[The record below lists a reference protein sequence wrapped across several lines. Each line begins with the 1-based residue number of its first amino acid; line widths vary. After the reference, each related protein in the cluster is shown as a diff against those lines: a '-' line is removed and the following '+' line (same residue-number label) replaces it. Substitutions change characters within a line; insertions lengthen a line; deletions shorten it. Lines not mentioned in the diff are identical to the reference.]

1 MVYYGIE
8 GGVIPM
14 GLLWW
19 GVTGGEHGWFTL
31 MSEAEETLV
40 RWMLDGVGVCGI
52 ALALALAMAEV
63 TVCDCDNAAKRHS
76 FPMPNVAVII
86 WVKGDTW

>member
-1 MVYYGIE
+1 
-8 GGVIPM
+8 M

-40 RWMLDGVGVCGI
+40 RWMLDGVGVGGI
-52 ALALALAMAEV
+52 DLALAMAEV
-63 TVCDCDNAAKRHS
+63 TACDCDNAAKGILS
-76 FPMPNVAVII
+76 QCPMPMSLF
-86 WVKGDTW
+86 G

>member
-14 GLLWW
+14 GLLWC
-19 GVTGGEHGWFTL
+19 GVTGGEHGWFML

-40 RWMLDGVGVCGI
+40 RWMLDGVGVGGI
-52 ALALALAMAEV
+52 ALALAMAEV
-63 TVCDCDNAAKRHS
+63 TGCDCDNAAERHS
-76 FPMPNVAVII
+76 FPIPNVDVII